1 MRRGYANV
9 DAAALEGGI
18 AALRASFERLEVQR
32 MMSTRSHLITL
43 TSVLLLGASAGCASK
58 GPEADIR
65 PAARA
70 AASAPSGADA
80 AAPATT
86 TAQAIAQ
93 VAANLERI
101 HFEYD
106 SERLTA
112 DSLKGLADNAR
123 ILAAHREISVEIQ
136 GHADARG
143 TTEYNLA
150 LGQRRAESVV
160 AYLTRSG
167 VPATQV
173 RSVSFGKEK
182 PRDARD
188 SEEAWAQNRR
198 VEFRVLEAPSIA
210 SVRGTVED

>member
-1 MRRGYANV
+1 MT
-9 DAAALEGGI
+9 
-18 AALRASFERLEVQR
+18 
-32 MMSTRSHLITL
+32 STRSYLITL
-43 TSVLLLGASAGCASK
+43 TAALALGTSACAKKS
-58 GPEADIR
+58 PEPDLAR
-65 PAARA
+65 GALPAAAARA
-70 AASAPSGADA
+70 DVGAQ
-80 AAPATT
+80 ATT
-86 TAQAIAQ
+86 TDQAMAQ

-112 DSLKGLADNAR
+112 DSMRALADNAR
-123 ILAAHREISVEIQ
+123 ILGAHPDISVEIQ
-136 GHADARG
+136 GHCDARG

-160 AYLTRSG
+160 SYLVRSA
-167 VPATQV
+167 VPSTQV

-198 VEFRVLEAPSIA
+198 VEFRVLKAAAIA
-210 SVRGTVED
+210 SVHGTVED